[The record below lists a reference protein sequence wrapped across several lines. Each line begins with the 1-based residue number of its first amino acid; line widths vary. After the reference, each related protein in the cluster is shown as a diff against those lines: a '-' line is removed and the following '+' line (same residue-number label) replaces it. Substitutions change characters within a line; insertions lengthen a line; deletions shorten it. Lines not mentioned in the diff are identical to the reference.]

1 MNPVLALLALSLT
14 ACVTSTDSCGSG
26 LVVTGTWDYSATQS
40 SPAAASLVGT
50 LTIPSQARCSFS
62 GSASVTETDGGG
74 GGSIPLAGPIS
85 GQTLNDTTVD
95 FDVFLDANARRH
107 VASVVRDTMR
117 GGWVE
122 TSGASTFAG
131 SFVAVRRSTP

>member
-1 MNPVLALLALSLT
+1 MHPGLALLALSLT
-14 ACVTSTDSCGSG
+14 ACVTSTDACGPG
-26 LVVTGTWDYSATQS
+26 LVVTGTWDYSAIQS
-40 SPAAASLVGT
+40 SPAPDSLAGT
-50 LTIPSQARCSFS
+50 LTIASQARCSFT
-62 GSASVTETDGGG
+62 GSASVTEIDGGG
-74 GGSIPLAGPIS
+74 SRPLAGPIS

-95 FDVFLDANARRH
+95 FDVFFDANARRH

-131 SFVAVRRSTP
+131 SFLAVHRSTP